1 MQELVRLA
9 GVDFASRRQEGVSAH
24 PTMLAELSCDPS
36 LPISSRNELNSL
48 ARERDPELL
57 AEGLYHWARRE
68 EDSDR
73 VGGAVRAYELLNGS
87 DSGFEV
93 SEGLRSRVAR
103 RLAVLSGGGQLGDRV
118 EYLSRRFFHEASNP
132 VAIAGMA
139 AGSLVFSTARAAL
152 LARFAAASRPVF
164 AARALA
170 STGAFL
176 AEVPAF
182 WATTKGLNEFLHPGS
197 QSWEMSQNLREL
209 GGLALTLG
217 ALKLSG
223 AAVNRGVAWA
233 HQPNALGQATRLSGW
248 TSVSQRLAPQV
259 GMLGGI
265 MIGHRLEVELGLRP
279 AVDAGSAWT
288 DGLATLFQFNVG
300 GRLSQQLMGPNF
312 QSYSRELELRGRA
325 MEAQASRPRAWSPG
339 TGLGSSLGFPGLA
352 MAMAEGPQIAEPTGI
367 GSVDR
372 GRDFIL
378 AMQSTGVAGGE
389 TASRLTPRT
398 GRTAD
403 DRFETPMPAPEILRA
418 LQGREVLREIENHL
432 EGEGRDVLSDAE
444 LGGAVGEALN
454 RRMGLIFSHPDYVP
468 LRALTAD
475 RWRLDYSILPR
486 WENLPAEFRENL
498 EAAAELMQVTQF
510 ALRSNQSELSSAA
523 HSRFS
528 PEHRG
533 VYRELVNLIPI
544 LRGPRF
550 TLPSGD
556 IARGSEVIQPEEAV
570 LSHGTGDMSSLL
582 KAIMRQSRPGGRPW
596 YARYFATDADARI
609 VNGIRGE
616 GKNPN
621 FAKPVRH
628 NYEHDIPMEPIHN
641 RDPLATA
648 LFRRVRVQLLNVP
661 STVLDR
667 FLSEEYVRNLPEGAV
682 LVSAIGGLLNGGVER
697 PRLPY
702 QLIRERLNRY
712 GRDDVEIVS
721 MAGYIP
727 GDKLWRGEHVEV
739 NLSTRED
746 LARKG
751 NPRPAAALA
760 ARLLSGASG
769 PTFTGDYLSA
779 TVSHWDHSNNLG
791 KVGKN
796 VFTLMVGYEAGRIAR
811 EVVQQQSQVERSSPR
826 WNEIFEL
833 GHSRYARSR
842 TEVWNMMQGLL
853 VNNEGIKPLRARYN
867 PAVYNDFDSCS
878 TIEFDN
884 LVKAARSAEELPID
898 GAAPAD
904 IHKFLQDNVFSP
916 RQHVASTRNPRR
928 GIAQA
933 LYEGWVGRGLPFTYD
948 EVGPKV
954 TTEGVDS
961 LGPLLRFYDDPGLD
975 IERRRL
981 PDAVYNLHQAFLGRA
996 VQPPPHIGG
1005 YLRMAIESNPEEIRV
1020 INLQEGLR
1028 QIGLPAS
1035 RLRPLLEGSSQDALR
1050 ILNHEI
1056 HRLEALSQAEARS
1069 SDPEKSTRLQEIL
1082 RQGELLKSLEQ
1093 AMLRGDPVRVIRSP
1107 IHLGPYENAFIIQ
1120 RQDPSAGLTHQAFL
1134 RIRLEA
1140 IQDRMTSLGMFLRS
1154 FPPQENVEVEVRI
1167 PDASTRATNF
1177 RQLFELQRISQE
1189 ITEAFRRHRTGSIHF
1204 SLDRRPNDEKQEA
1217 PAPPTSE
1224 FYQSL
1229 LPLAQWVQGGTA
1241 PTGIEEVRALF
1252 RRSRHDTSQAI
1263 DEVLRGGN
1271 GWPMLMGPAPG
1282 PIQSGIRAMATRP
1295 EKATLLGV
1303 YAGDELVDTFAV
1315 YRHSATEPRI
1325 LSHHL
1330 MRRLAEAFPN
1340 HPEYRSLT
1348 AQDYFRG
1355 MTVDSFLRDYGAYA
1369 ELQGYGPTRVRTLPI
1384 TYAPVEHA
1392 MVGNIPEVN
1401 AGLLKV
1407 FLMEGSA
1414 PSIELLRRS
1423 APLYELP
1430 PEESRNSFIELTR
1443 PYLDAYMGQN
1453 EAAVRKNP
1461 IYDLFRRFQFLRRR
1475 SR

>member
-1 MQELVRLA
+1 MH
-9 GVDFASRRQEGVSAH
+9 SA
-24 PTMLAELSCDPS
+24 TIAELSRDPS
-36 LPISSRNELNSL
+36 LPTTSRNELNAL

-68 EDSDR
+68 EDADR
-73 VGGAVRAYELLNGS
+73 TGGALRAYDLLNGS
-87 DSGFEV
+87 HPGIEV
-93 SEGLRSRVAR
+93 NDGLRSRVDR
-103 RLAVLSGGGQLGDRV
+103 RLAVLSGGGQFGDRV
-118 EYLSRRFFHEASNP
+118 EYLSHRFFHEASNP

-139 AGSLVFSTARAAL
+139 CGSLVFTTARAAF
-152 LARFAAASRPVF
+152 LARLAAAGRPVF

-170 STGAFL
+170 STSAFMV
-176 AEVPAF
+176 EVPAF

-223 AAVNRGVAWA
+223 AAANRGAAWA
-233 HQPNALGQATRLSGW
+233 HRPNALGQATRLGGW
-248 TSVSQRLAPQV
+248 TSVSQRMVPQV

-288 DGLATLFQFNVG
+288 DGLAMLFQFNVG
-300 GRLSQQLMGPNF
+300 GRLSQQLLGSRF

-325 MEAQASRPRAWSPG
+325 MEAQAWRPRAGSPG
-339 TGLGSSLGFPGLA
+339 SGFGGNFGIPGLA
-352 MAMAEGPQIAEPTGI
+352 MAMAGGPRIGAPAEMAG
-367 GSVDR
+367 VEN
-372 GRDFIL
+372 GRAHIFG
-378 AMQSTGVAGGE
+378 MYSNVAASGE
-389 TASRLTPRT
+389 TVSRLTPRT
-398 GRTAD
+398 GCSAD
-403 DRFETPMPAPEILRA
+403 DRFERPMPAPEILRA
-418 LQGREVLREIENHL
+418 LQGRDVLREIENHL
-432 EGEGRDVLSDAE
+432 EGESRDVLSDAE
-444 LGGAVGEALN
+444 LGGAIGEALN
-454 RRMGLIFSHPDYVP
+454 RRMSQIFSHPDFEP

-475 RWRLDYSILPR
+475 RWRLDYSILPA
-486 WENLPAEFRENL
+486 WENLPAGFRESL

-510 ALRSNQSELSSAA
+510 ALRSNQTELSSAA
-523 HSRFS
+523 QSRFS
-528 PEHRG
+528 TGNRS
-533 VYRELVNLIPI
+533 VYRDLVELIPI

-550 TLPSGD
+550 TLPTTD
-556 IARGSEVIQPEEAV
+556 IARGSEVIEPEHAI

-582 KAIMRQSRPGGRPW
+582 KAVMRQSRPGGRPW

-621 FAKPVRH
+621 FTKPVRH
-628 NYEHDIPMEPIHN
+628 NYEHDIPFEPVHN
-641 RDPLATA
+641 RDPLATT

-667 FLSEEYVRNLPEGAV
+667 FLSEEYVRNLPEGAI
-682 LVSAIGGLLNGGVER
+682 LVSAIGGLLNGGTER

-702 QLIRERLNRY
+702 ELVRERLARY

-746 LARKG
+746 MTRKG
-751 NPRPAAALA
+751 NPRPAAELV
-760 ARLLSGASG
+760 ARLLSGGSG
-769 PTFTGDYLSA
+769 PSFKGDYLSA
-779 TVSHWDHSNNLG
+779 TVSHWDRSNNLG
-791 KVGKN
+791 KVAKN

-811 EVVQQQSQVERSSPR
+811 EVVEQQSGVDRSNPR
-826 WNEIFEL
+826 WSEVFDL
-833 GHSRYARSR
+833 GHNRYVRSKA
-842 TEVWNMMQGLL
+842 EVWNMMQGLL
-853 VNNEGIKPLRARYN
+853 VNNEGIKPLRALYN
-867 PAVYNDFDSCS
+867 TAVFNDFDSCA

-884 LVKAARSAEELPID
+884 LVRVVRAAEELPIV
-898 GAAPAD
+898 GASPSD
-904 IHKFLQDNVFSP
+904 LHKFLEENVFSP

-948 EVGPKV
+948 EIGPKV

-961 LGPLLRFYDDPGLD
+961 LGPLLRFYNDKSLD

-981 PDAVYNLHQAFLGRA
+981 PDAVYNLHRAFLGLA
-996 VQPPPHIGG
+996 VQPPPRIGA
-1005 YLRMAIESNPEEIRV
+1005 YIRMAVEEKPEDIRV
-1020 INLQEGLR
+1020 LNLQDGLR

-1035 RLRPLLEGSSQDALR
+1035 RLRPLLEGSGEDALR

-1056 HRLEALSQAEARS
+1056 RRFAVLSHAEAKSSEPQKTARLEEV
-1069 SDPEKSTRLQEIL
+1069 L

-1120 RQDPSAGLTHQAFL
+1120 RLGPVQRQDPSGPRITHQAFL

-1154 FPPQENVEVEVRI
+1154 FPPEDNLEVEVRI

-1189 ITEAFRRHRTGSIHF
+1189 ITEAFRRNRTGEIQF
-1204 SLDRRPNDEKQEA
+1204 SLDRRPNDEQLA
-1217 PAPPTSE
+1217 ALPPPTTE
-1224 FYQSL
+1224 FYQAL
-1229 LPLAQWVQGGTA
+1229 LPLAQWVQGEKAT
-1241 PTGIEEVRALF
+1241 TGIEEVRDLF
-1252 RRSRHDTSQAI
+1252 RRSRHDTSNAI

-1295 EKATLLGV
+1295 EKATLMGV
-1303 YAGDELVDTFAV
+1303 YAGGELVDTFAV
-1315 YRHSATEPRI
+1315 YRHSTSEPRI

-1330 MRRLAEAFPN
+1330 MRRFAEAFPN
-1340 HPEYRSLT
+1340 HPEYQSLT
-1348 AQDYFRG
+1348 SLDYFRG
-1355 MTVDSFLRDYGAYA
+1355 MTVESFLRDYPEYA
-1369 ELQGYGPTRVRTLPI
+1369 RLQEYGSTRVRTLPI

-1430 PEESRNSFIELTR
+1430 
-1443 PYLDAYMGQN
+1443 
-1453 EAAVRKNP
+1453 
-1461 IYDLFRRFQFLRRR
+1461 
-1475 SR
+1475 